1 MRLVLSQL
9 IDQLKMPHAPG
20 QTQPYPR
27 LRNFLQDALAEGKR
41 KHIAHIV
48 LEADIGGIKE
58 RLAQLRQ
65 RGEEPVSM
73 TSYIAKSFACAIETD
88 KRMQAYRL
96 GKSRLMVFD
105 DIDLAFMIEREWEDE
120 PIPVFYI
127 LRAAQH
133 KSAAEIHRALQV
145 AKQTPLGTDGP
156 MNALEMQFFL
166 LPRFLRKAVW
176 FVIRRNP
183 YWFKDVA
190 GTAAVTSMGMYTAG
204 AAVGIP
210 ITPMTLTLTIGT
222 IEKKP
227 SPAGRKTGRARH
239 RASLPQRR
247 SRHRRRRPA
256 DALRR
261 TAEANIAGRDGAA
274 GDKILERGD
283 LKRHSMLRDQRAGPL
298 DDIARCNVDRRYHL
312 LDFFA
317 RRELDRAATLLQF
330 HQELTVLPKFRQC
343 FPQRGDAVRRSAF
356 RYGKRPSRLQGGEQK
371 VIEALILL
379 ILDIFHGRR
388 NLRQIRISLQRKLH
402 DDVDFLLLQPVRMIS
417 AQCRPWCTRRV
428 L

>member
-20 QTQPYPR
+20 QTLPYPR
-27 LRNFLQDALAEGKR
+27 LRNFLRDVLAEGKR
-41 KHIAHIV
+41 KHIAHV
-48 LEADIGGIKE
+48 MLEADIGGIKE
-58 RLAQLRQ
+58 RLAERRQLGQ
-65 RGEEPVSM
+65 APVSM

-96 GKSRLMVFD
+96 GRSRLVVFD
-105 DIDLAFMIEREWEDE
+105 DIDFTFMIEREWEGQ

-127 LRAAQH
+127 VRAAQQ
-133 KSAAEIHRALQV
+133 KSAADIHRELQA
-145 AKQTPLGTDGP
+145 AKETPLGADGP

-227 SPAGRKTGRARH
+227 
-239 RASLPQRR
+239 
-247 SRHRRRRPA
+247 
-256 DALRR
+256 ALRD
-261 TAEANIAGRDGAA
+261 GRLVERDVVHLVLSVDHDIVDGAPLMRFA
-274 GDKILERGD
+274 ER
-283 LKRHSMLRDQRAGPL
+283 LKQL
-298 DDIARCNVDRRYHL
+298 
-312 LDFFA
+312 
-317 RRELDRAATLLQF
+317 
-330 HQELTVLPKFRQC
+330 
-343 FPQRGDAVRRSAF
+343 
-356 RYGKRPSRLQGGEQK
+356 
-371 VIEALILL
+371 
-379 ILDIFHGRR
+379 
-388 NLRQIRISLQRKLH
+388 LH
-402 DDVDFLLLQPVRMIS
+402 DGTALPPP
-417 AQCRPWCTRRV
+417 A
-428 L
+428 